1 MKLILTIVIGY
12 LIGCFSSAYFVG
24 RVSKGIDIRLHGSGN
39 AGATNALRVMGLRL
53 GALTFLLD
61 ALKGIVAVIIG
72 RLIMGY
78 NGGLICGFLAVVGH
92 NWPIFL
98 QFKGGKGVATSIG
111 VLASLHL
118 PSALLAAPIAIILIL
133 ITKYVSLGSLVFLA
147 SVPITYALA
156 AGDFKK
162 QYFALSLLLA
172 LLSIIRHKKNIER
185 LLAGNENKIGR

>member
-1 MKLILTIVIGY
+1 MKYLLTILIGY

-24 RVSKGIDIRLHGSGN
+24 KISKGIDIRLHGSGN
-39 AGATNALRVMGLRL
+39 AGATNALRVMGLKL
-53 GALTFLLD
+53 GAITFLLD
-61 ALKGIVAVIIG
+61 VLKGIVAVIIG

-78 NGGLICGFLAVVGH
+78 NGGLICAFFVVVGH

-118 PSALLAAPIAIILIL
+118 PSALLAAPIAIFLIF
-133 ITKYVSLGSLVFLA
+133 ITKYVSLGSIVFLT
-147 SVPITYALA
+147 SVPITYALL

-162 QYFALSLLLA
+162 QYFILALLLA
-172 LLSIIRHKKNIER
+172 MLSIIRHKSNIKR
-185 LLAGNENKIGR
+185 LLTGNENKIGR